1 MVISF
6 QEEAEERSAAGDWDS
21 DEIPELELREESFE
35 DDDPAPFEEDYASD
49 NAGDP
54 DDYLT
59 RESVC
64 GVVL

>member
-1 MVISF
+1 
-6 QEEAEERSAAGDWDS
+6 
-21 DEIPELELREESFE
+21 LREESFE